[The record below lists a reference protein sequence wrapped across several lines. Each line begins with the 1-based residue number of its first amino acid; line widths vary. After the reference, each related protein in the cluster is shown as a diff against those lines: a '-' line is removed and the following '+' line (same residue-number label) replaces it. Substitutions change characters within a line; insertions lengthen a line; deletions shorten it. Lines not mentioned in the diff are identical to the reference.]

1 MRAILIALC
10 LISLAA
16 CSPRGRLDFVNATPP
31 AEATMLRVHVATE
44 RSPEA
49 LDGSQFGQA
58 RSDKLHFGWVDISI
72 PPNHQKGV
80 IEWPGNARPDPA
92 LHFVATDGD
101 VVPDMAGFLRH
112 VMRDGTPG
120 EPITVFVHGY
130 NTNNAEAVH
139 LVAQTAHDYGQTGS
153 AVLFSWP
160 SAARLGGYVYDRDSV
175 MFARD
180 ALETLL
186 TRLTAATATTGR
198 RVQLV
203 GHSMGTQL
211 VMETL
216 RQMSIGGNR
225 APLRRLDGVIL
236 VAPDIDEDVFIRQM
250 ARIDPIPQDFMV
262 LVTEQ
267 DKALSA
273 SAWLTGN
280 KRRLG
285 AIRDTSALEGLPIT
299 VVDLSEVAGRRGLQ
313 HKVAFE
319 SAAAID
325 FLLGLGQLALEP
337 VKQLTVVAAGA
348 VSGSDR

>member
-1 MRAILIALC
+1 MRAFWILLC
-10 LISLAA
+10 LLSLAA
-16 CSPRGRLDFVNATPP
+16 CSQRGLLEFVDTAPP
-31 AEATMLRVHVATE
+31 AHASKLRVHIATE
-44 RSPEA
+44 RNLEA

-58 RSDKLHFGWVDISI
+58 RSDRMHFGWVDISI
-72 PPNHQKGV
+72 PPTHEKGV

-92 LHFVATDGD
+92 QHFVATGGD
-101 VVPDMAGFLRH
+101 VVSGMPEFLRR
-112 VMRDGTPG
+112 VERDGVVG
-120 EPITVFVHGY
+120 EAITVFVHGY
-130 NTNNAEAVH
+130 NTNNAEAVY
-139 LVAQTAHDYGQTGS
+139 LVAQTAHDYGETGS

-160 SAARLGGYVYDRDSV
+160 SAAKLRGYVYDRDSV

-180 ALETLL
+180 ALERLL
-186 TRLTAATATTGR
+186 TRMTAATGR
-198 RVQLV
+198 PIQIVA
-203 GHSMGTQL
+203 HSMGTQL

-216 RQMSIGGNR
+216 RQMSISGNR
-225 APLRRLDGVIL
+225 APLRALDTVVL
-236 VAPDIDEDVFIRQM
+236 VSPDIDEDVFRRQM
-250 ARIDPIPQDFMV
+250 ARIEPVPEPFMV

-299 VVDLSEVAGRRGLQ
+299 VVDLSKVSDGRGLQ

-325 FLLGLGQLALEP
+325 FILGLADLALEP
-337 VKQLTVVAAGA
+337 VRQLTVVAAEA
-348 VSGSDR
+348 VTGSDR